1 MKEIY
6 AKVRMRDNIVEGC
19 KIARNFTNTPLKD
32 IKMSLTNGEKL
43 LSVDYLE
50 LDELKLLKQ
59 LLDELIRL
67 GGEVSVFREYREVD
81 VDYLNNTIQSY
92 EEITQERGV
101 RNNLIVDNQ

>member
-1 MKEIY
+1 
-6 AKVRMRDNIVEGC
+6 
-19 KIARNFTNTPLKD
+19 
-32 IKMSLTNGEKL
+32 MSLTNGEKL

>member
-1 MKEIY
+1 
-6 AKVRMRDNIVEGC
+6 
-19 KIARNFTNTPLKD
+19 
-32 IKMSLTNGEKL
+32 MSLTNGEKL

-50 LDELKLLKQ
+50 LDELKLMKQ

-81 VDYLNNTIQSY
+81 MDYLNNTIQSY

>member
-1 MKEIY
+1 
-6 AKVRMRDNIVEGC
+6 
-19 KIARNFTNTPLKD
+19 
-32 IKMSLTNGEKL
+32 MSLTNGEKL

-50 LDELKLLKQ
+50 LDELKLMKQ